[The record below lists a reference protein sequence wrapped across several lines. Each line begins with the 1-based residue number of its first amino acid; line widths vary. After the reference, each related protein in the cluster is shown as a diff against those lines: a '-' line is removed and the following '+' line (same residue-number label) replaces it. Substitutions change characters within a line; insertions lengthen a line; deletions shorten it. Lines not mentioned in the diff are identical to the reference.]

1 MEFVVFAISVWNV
14 QQFWARERENQQK
27 ISHTL
32 TGSFRTVSSLQEQ
45 QFLEATF
52 FVMALMDIATPIRMV
67 HKRKKNFYDN
77 EVIVINMY
85 RIVFR
90 PEFLWNNFFL
100 LERRAAALELSTWTL
115 KFELPVL
122 GSAKL
127 VVLDG

>member
-1 MEFVVFAISVWNV
+1 MKWNFRHHWFAGTAIFRGNIVCYGIDGHSDP
-14 QQFWARERENQQK
+14 
-27 ISHTL
+27 HTY
-32 TGSFRTVSSLQEQ
+32 GAQAE
-45 QFLEATF
+45 
-52 FVMALMDIATPIRMV
+52 
-67 HKRKKNFYDN
+67 KNFYDN

-100 LERRAAALELSTWTL
+100 LERGAAALELSTWTL